1 MHKNIQTI
9 YQETIAFAALK
20 HGNQKMPTGLPYVV
34 HLSNVAMEV
43 FMAHKKEPNF
53 TGLQFAFFHESRV
66 LLGCK

>member
-34 HLSNVAMEV
+34 HLSNVAIECCN
-43 FMAHKKEPNF
+43 KP
-53 TGLQFAFFHESRV
+53 
-66 LLGCK
+66 